1 MKYKKYISTAFLAFL
16 LLPLLS
22 AKTTP
27 SFKEDFDLSKITFIE
42 EDQQIDLGF
51 DTAEYLP
58 KDFNPYQEEIS
69 IGGVNF
75 MEDEEIDLGFD
86 TATYLPKNF
95 NAYKKQKHYFTKD
108 NFKPYSIK

>member
-27 SFKEDFDLSKITFIE
+27 SSKEDFDVSKISFIE

-51 DTAEYLP
+51 DTTEYLP
-58 KDFNPYQEEIS
+58 EDFNPYQEEVS
-69 IGGVNF
+69 IEGINF
-75 MEDEEIDLGFD
+75 MEDELIDLGFD
-86 TATYLPKNF
+86 TENYLPENF
-95 NAYKKQKHYFTKD
+95 NPYKK
-108 NFKPYSIK
+108 